1 METLLDLD
9 RLAGQLAAA
18 IAFLIPGLNTT
29 WMMERLAGR
38 TTPAGTE
45 RLLKA
50 LSWSVLI
57 YIVASPWLVGPVRR
71 ITATGLS
78 RWDVLVLGLL
88 LFVAVPALL
97 AFLGAKLRTSVRVQ
111 GHLRKITN
119 IHPAP
124 TAWDFAFS
132 PFRTGFVRAELKD
145 GRVVG
150 GRFAGSSF
158 AAAYPEPQD
167 IFLEEAWRLGA
178 DGSFVEPV
186 DGSQG
191 LLIRRDRID
200 VVEFLEGRTGNHGQ
214 AS

>member
-1 METLLDLD
+1 MDTLLDLD
-9 RLAGQLAAA
+9 RLAGQLLAA

-45 RLLKA
+45 RLLRA

-71 ITATGLS
+71 ITTTGLS
-78 RWDVLVLGLL
+78 KWDLLVIGVL
-88 LFVAVPALL
+88 LFVAVPAVL
-97 AFLGAKLRTSVRVQ
+97 AFVGAQLRKSVRVQ
-111 GHLRKITN
+111 RWFRRVTN

-158 AAAYPEPQD
+158 AAAYPNRRTS
-167 IFLEEAWRLGA
+167 FSRKLG
-178 DGSFVEPV
+178 GSTPV
-186 DGSQG
+186 ALSWS
-191 LLIRRDRID
+191 L
-200 VVEFLEGRTGNHGQ
+200 
-214 AS
+214 